1 MGVGKVTR
9 VIDAASQHVQGVDMV
24 LSRVSAIGSALADLI
39 ASRWLEP
46 TGMAEGLA
54 TEPFQQPQRT
64 RRHPR
69 TKIGTWVGCEWA
81 VGGHR

>member
-46 TGMAEGLA
+46 TGMAA
-54 TEPFQQPQRT
+54 VCNRT
-64 RRHPR
+64 VPAAAEDKEASAHQNWDMGRM
-69 TKIGTWVGCEWA
+69 
-81 VGGHR
+81 